1 MNINVLEYSKDKY
14 DKTILKLEISGE
26 NIHYTVVN
34 SLRLTCIGY
43 IPTYTFHPD
52 KINIIKKND
61 ENKPIYD
68 PTYMKCRLSQF
79 PIRNVECN
87 VKYLEQKYYKD
98 IDFNNYEKHP
108 DDNMEIE
115 YYINV
120 RNDKNLQVLDVT
132 SDEFLMRVN
141 GKTVKS
147 DLNVP
152 ILLIKLRPNEEFECS
167 MKAVLSVGKSN
178 SIFDACSCYYE
189 EIKDNKFIFIIES
202 IGQIT
207 EYEIFKK
214 ACDLLII
221 KLQIIYDNIKSNED
235 NIKVS
240 EDNVLVI
247 DFENESHITIGP
259 VNYLLQCY
267 EKTVEYSGITLYDG
281 FLQNNIR
288 LRLKTKKNVS
298 PFVEL
303 YKSINETIGIF
314 GELKKKIK
322 NKK

>member
-1 MNINVLEYSKDKY
+1 MNINVLEYSKDRY
-14 DKTILKLEISGE
+14 DKTILKLEISGN
-26 NIHYTVVN
+26 NIHYTILN
-34 SLRLTCIGY
+34 SLRHASIGY
-43 IPTYTFHPD
+43 IPIYALHPE

-61 ENKPIYD
+61 EKKPIYD

-79 PIRNVECN
+79 SVRNIECG

-108 DDNMEIE
+108 DDIMEIE

-120 RNDKNLQVLDVT
+120 KNDKNVQVLNIT
-132 SDEFLMRVN
+132 SEEMSMKVN
-141 GKTVKS
+141 GKTVRS

-167 MKAVLSVGKSN
+167 MKAVLSIGNSN
-178 SIFDACSCYYE
+178 AIFDACHCYYDQ
-189 EIKDNKFIFIIES
+189 INDNKFNFVIES
-202 IGQIT
+202 NGQIS

-214 ACDLLII
+214 ACDVLII
-221 KLQIIYDNIKSNED
+221 KLQIIYDNIKNNED
-235 NIKVS
+235 NIRVM
-240 EDNVLVI
+240 EDNVMVI
-247 DFENESHITIGP
+247 DFENESHMTIGP

-288 LRLKTKKNVS
+288 LRLKTRKNVS

-303 YKSINETIGIF
+303 YKSINETIVIF
-314 GELKKKIK
+314 SELKKKIK
-322 NKK
+322 IKK